1 MTERVLHAKEIGQ
14 TVDTKQY
21 DAIVT
26 VSGDGLMH
34 ELVNGLLDRDDW
46 LDASLIPLG
55 IIPAGLSIVILSLSC

>member
-1 MTERVLHAKEIGQ
+1 VTERVLHAKEIGQ